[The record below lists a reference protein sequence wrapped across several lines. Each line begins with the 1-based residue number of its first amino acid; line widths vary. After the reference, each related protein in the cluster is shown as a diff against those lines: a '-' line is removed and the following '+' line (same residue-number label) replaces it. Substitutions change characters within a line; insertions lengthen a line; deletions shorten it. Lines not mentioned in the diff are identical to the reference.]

1 MYGGLYT
8 CMECKGKFP
17 LIWPVYPRPYI
28 HSHSICMF
36 YSNFLIGFIKLADYA
51 AICPVAVDQIGEVSD
66 FLIDPLPWPG
76 YCESE
81 LD

>member
-1 MYGGLYT
+1 
-8 CMECKGKFP
+8 
-17 LIWPVYPRPYI
+17 
-28 HSHSICMF
+28 MF